1 MTDRPIIFSAP
12 MIRALLDGRKTMTRR
27 VLKPQPELLANGRY
41 HIRNAHGGAFGVEE
55 QDVGSVAVDY
65 VPYCEGDR
73 LWVREGF
80 AVHKNADP
88 RIYPKGE
95 GHPWGSPIYKAT
107 FGGGLAPICE
117 GFSPWKPSVD
127 MPRWASRLTLIVES
141 VKVER
146 LQDISETD
154 AIAEGIETTEY
165 WREDHP
171 PSICF
176 SVLWD
181 SINGHDAWNANPWVC
196 AIIFRV
202 VKANI
207 DALCEEATP

>member
-12 MIRALLDGRKTMTRR
+12 MIRALLEGRKTQTRR
-27 VLKPQPELLANGRY
+27 VIKPQPKGLSLPARPEYRGGRSWVFMNRVDFPSY
-41 HIRNAHGGAFGVEE
+41 AFAG
-55 QDVGSVAVDY
+55 DDFKT
-65 VPYCEGDR
+65 PCTIGDR
-73 LWVREGF
+73 LWVRENW
-80 AVHKNADP
+80 AHDVDITP
-88 RIYPKGE
+88 YV
-95 GHPWGSPIYKAT
+95 
-107 FGGGLAPICE
+107 GLQVYY
-117 GFSPWKPSVD
+117 STDVDLRDNKTVRQRPSIH

-146 LQDISETD
+146 LQDISEAD
-154 AIAEGIETTEY
+154 AISEGIETTEY

-196 AIIFRV
+196 AIGFKV
-202 VKANI
+202 VKENI
-207 DALCEEATP
+207 DAPCEEVAP